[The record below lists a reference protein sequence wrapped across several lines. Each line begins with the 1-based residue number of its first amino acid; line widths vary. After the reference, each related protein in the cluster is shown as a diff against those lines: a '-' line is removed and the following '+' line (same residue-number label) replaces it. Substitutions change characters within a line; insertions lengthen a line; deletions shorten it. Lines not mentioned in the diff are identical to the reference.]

1 MLCFVS
7 SRVHESI
14 TVPAIIRAKMLV
26 TSELQGPFSVIISCK
41 LVRKHHIVSIS
52 HIFLIGVIDL
62 AGLFVP

>member
-1 MLCFVS
+1 MLCFVL
-7 SRVHESI
+7 SREHESI
-14 TVPAIIRAKMLV
+14 TVPVTIRAKMLV
-26 TSELQGPFSVIISCK
+26 KSELQGPLAIIISCI